1 MDHVAQPAR
10 LILLADAVD
19 EQGLPR
25 VALALPQQ
33 PNGHKPPL
41 VLFPSITAA
50 LQAKR
55 QIEAQA

>member
-1 MDHVAQPAR
+1 R